1 MDTNILYEKIYNG
14 LLKMSK
20 EYSVEKVEEIYIVLN
35 IDKDIK
41 EKDLM
46 RYLKSKNASLFQDL
60 EKIEIT
66 KEETEMITAIITNIK
81 GR

>member
-1 MDTNILYEKIYNG
+1 
-14 LLKMSK
+14 MSK

>member
-35 IDKDIK
+35 IDKDID
-41 EKDLM
+41 EKDLTK
-46 RYLKSKNASLFQDL
+46 YLKSKNASLFQDL

>member
-66 KEETEMITAIITNIK
+66 KEEIEMITAIITNIK

>member
-41 EKDLM
+41 EKYLM

>member
-35 IDKDIK
+35 IDKDID
-41 EKDLM
+41 EKDLTK
-46 RYLKSKNASLFQDL
+46 YLKSKNASLFQDL

-66 KEETEMITAIITNIK
+66 KEEIEMITAIITNIK

>member
-41 EKDLM
+41 EKDLTK
-46 RYLKSKNASLFQDL
+46 YLKSKNASLFQDL